1 MLGRKKREELHI
13 QNVQSL
19 NNDYVRSNPQ
29 AKGKAKA
36 KQSVLRRRRMAVFF
50 VLAIGIIGF
59 LVNLN
64 VSQSEKLVA
73 KQEQRA
79 EITESLH
86 EATTQQELLNLQIT
100 KLEDDEYIAK
110 LARKEFFLSEEGE
123 YIFTIPKATEKNN
136 EKELDKQQSDKQE

>member
-1 MLGRKKREELHI
+1 MLGRKTREQLHK

-29 AKGKAKA
+29 AKVKAKA
-36 KQSVLRRRRMAVFF
+36 KQAVLRRRRMAVFF
-50 VLAIGIIGF
+50 ILAIAAVGF

-64 VSQSEKLVA
+64 MIQNEKLVA
-73 KQEQRA
+73 KNEQKA
-79 EITESLH
+79 VVTEALN
-86 EATTQQELLNLQIT
+86 EVTAQQEMLNLQIT

-123 YIFTIPKATEKNN
+123 YIFTIPKAAEKNS
-136 EKELDKQQSDKQE
+136 EEESDK

>member
-1 MLGRKKREELHI
+1 MLGRKTKEQLHK

-29 AKGKAKA
+29 AKVKAKA
-36 KQSVLRRRRMAVFF
+36 KQAVLRRRRMAVFF
-50 VLAIGIIGF
+50 VLAVAVIGF
-59 LVNLN
+59 LVNVN
-64 VSQSEKLVA
+64 MAQNEKLLA
-73 KQEQRA
+73 KIEQKDVV
-79 EITESLH
+79 TEALN
-86 EATTQQELLNLQIT
+86 EVTAQQEMLNLQIM

-136 EKELDKQQSDKQE
+136 EEDSDKQD

>member
-1 MLGRKKREELHI
+1 MLGRKKREELHK

-29 AKGKAKA
+29 AKVKAKA
-36 KQSVLRRRRMAVFF
+36 KQAVLRRRRMTVFF
-50 VLAIGIIGF
+50 ILAVGVIGF

-64 VSQSEKLVA
+64 MAQNEKLVA
-73 KQEQRA
+73 KNEQKA
-79 EITESLH
+79 VVTEALN
-86 EATTQQELLNLQIT
+86 EVTAQQEMLNLQIM

-110 LARKEFFLSEEGE
+110 LARKEFFLSEKGE

-136 EKELDKQQSDKQE
+136 EEELDKQE